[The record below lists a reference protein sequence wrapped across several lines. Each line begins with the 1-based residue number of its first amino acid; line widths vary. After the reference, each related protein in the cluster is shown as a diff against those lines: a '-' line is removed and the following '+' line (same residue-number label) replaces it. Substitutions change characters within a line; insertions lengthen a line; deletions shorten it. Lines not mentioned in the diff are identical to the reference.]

1 MNGLGEIPKYVR
13 YDFLITLIGL
23 ISLGSWWYFSII
35 IQISSPSINILFI
48 SGLFLVIW
56 GFSEMYS
63 NYEEEKS
70 LWQLK
75 IILDKKEIID
85 KLEKNKIIDK
95 NKKEGIIRLLI
106 KETDEI
112 IGDKSKK
119 N

>member
-35 IQISSPSINILFI
+35 IQISSPPINILFI

-56 GFSEMYS
+56 GFGEMYS

-75 IILDKKEIID
+75 MILDKKEIID
-85 KLEKNKIIDK
+85 KLEKNKIVDK
-95 NKKEGIIRLLI
+95 NKKESIIKLLI
-106 KETDEI
+106 EETNEI
-112 IGDKSKK
+112 IGKK
-119 N
+119 NQKD